1 MNDRL
6 GIVTTFIHNIVV
18 YNIPLLYG
26 TVGEILIEKSG
37 SLNLGVEGIMAVGA
51 IFGYIVG
58 CYANSLLVGVL
69 AASSL
74 RPVRAAVCGA
84 HRVSPGQPEHH
95 RPDPHHFWPGR
106 LLLRGQ
112 RPEGSELAGPWPTIP
127 A

>member
-51 IFGYIVG
+51 IFG
-58 CYANSLLVGVL
+58 
-69 AASSL
+69 
-74 RPVRAAVCGA
+74 
-84 HRVSPGQPEHH
+84 
-95 RPDPHHFWPGR
+95 
-106 LLLRGQ
+106 
-112 RPEGSELAGPWPTIP
+112 
-127 A
+127 

>member
-51 IFGYIVG
+51 IFCYIVG
-58 CYANSLLVGVL
+58 CYANSLLVG
-69 AASSL
+69 
-74 RPVRAAVCGA
+74 
-84 HRVSPGQPEHH
+84 EH
-95 RPDPHHFWPGR
+95 
-106 LLLRGQ
+106 
-112 RPEGSELAGPWPTIP
+112 PTM
-127 A
+127 